1 MYRYYAHKSPQSSLG
16 ERLASNPGEDLLEGW
31 RGRTSRKHH
40 RTSAE
45 VGRRAEGHVAAGED
59 LEVSGM
65 GMLLFMRLVIGEFLK
80 QEPQKRLDL
89 ALQFIVR
96 CRFSLKATAV
106 SIASPWSS
114 PWVLPH
120 CGTCSRHE
128 GNESSILPSMYL
140 LLVDLDNRIQIY
152 IHVCASEG
160 ETAPVVVN
168 VFENTHFWP
177 GWGGGVNVHV
187 NLRHMHMLRHVT
199 GLGGC

>member
-1 MYRYYAHKSPQSSLG
+1 MKPSPPIWGNKRLNFVRFSALSPSINHLAREFSAKSSLSVHVRYYAHKSPQSSLG

-65 GMLLFMRLVIGEFLK
+65 GMLLFMRLAIGEFWK

-89 ALQFIVR
+89 ALQVIVR

-106 SIASPWSS
+106 SIASLWSS
-114 PWVLPH
+114 PWVLP
-120 CGTCSRHE
+120 
-128 GNESSILPSMYL
+128 
-140 LLVDLDNRIQIY
+140 
-152 IHVCASEG
+152 
-160 ETAPVVVN
+160 TAALEVVMRVMSPQ
-168 VFENTHFWP
+168 FFPQCTFTYW
-177 GWGGGVNVHV
+177 
-187 NLRHMHMLRHVT
+187 
-199 GLGGC
+199 